1 MCARRLPLDHL
12 RKCFKKSRMQNWHR
26 KQIRFRPPLDDGKVE
41 RRALLE
47 SLTQTRLRRL
57 NLIVA
62 PAGYGKTSLAVQWY
76 ARLAAAGITV
86 LWASLDP
93 DDNDQTGF
101 LLSLIEM
108 LDAVSTDG
116 ALESDRGSLSVA
128 TLLSVLATRLEQMRG
143 PVALFLDDYHL
154 TQTDANESV
163 LARLLARP
171 ELAHVKFVI
180 VSRSAPHIPRSAL
193 RLADEFRQIGVAE
206 LAFSDSEA
214 QALFA
219 GSEAR
224 LNGDELIELN
234 RRAEGWA
241 VALQMVRLLV
251 DDDAADGKTILEA
264 FNGHN
269 EDMGRYLAEQA
280 FSGLPEALRRLLMET
295 ACLPAISRE
304 LVAAVCD
311 WDTTAAFAMLRDY
324 ALPFAVLDR
333 EGRWMRCHPVFNA
346 YLREAAEQSGSPSR
360 ERLVRAARW
369 FEKEG
374 DLLSAVDHAFLAGSA
389 SLAAEII
396 EASGGWQR
404 VYMTKRGGPGL
415 FRRLADMADEV
426 DLPSYPLTTLGLA
439 VVSAKTGQLDAAD
452 HYMALARKT
461 PKIASEGVGQALRVI
476 GVLLALYADR
486 WVSAAELAALEAD
499 LMREDGLTLVHRGL
513 SLNMLSYNFLIRSDL
528 ERAQHYGRL
537 AMQTF
542 RDGGAEFGAIHLYL
556 HTGQAAYFDGDIVTA
571 EECYDMLALEAVRLM
586 GRGSDL
592 DAMGN
597 VLKAEV
603 LTARG
608 DIEGA
613 EQRLAW
619 ALPHVERHDAW
630 HDLLA
635 AGFTAQQRVL
645 RMKGDIIAA
654 HAAMDRARAVAR
666 RRGFDRLTRLIDSER
681 AGLLLASGDI
691 EEAVRFAEANGLGER
706 LAADGPANDLS
717 IRLRGGVPALF
728 WTRIHLQGGDLV
740 QARAIFSRL
749 LTQQKQKPHVVR
761 AIELALIE
769 IRLSLAENRPA
780 AAAGRLADLLLTQPL
795 ADYRTLVL
803 LEGNA
808 FSHDLTV
815 LARDADLPELIRR
828 RLETVLAGS
837 ASGEASAATRAAPV
851 NALTEREQA
860 VMRLVSEGL
869 GNKEIGRRLSLSDNT
884 VKFHLRNIF
893 AKLNVT
899 TRTAAVSA
907 ARQSGI
913 LD

>member
-1 MCARRLPLDHL
+1 MENL
-12 RKCFKKSRMQNWHR
+12 HR

-41 RRALLE
+41 RRTLLE
-47 SLTQTRLRRL
+47 ALFQTRLRRL

-62 PAGYGKTSLAVQWY
+62 PAGYGKTSFAAQWH
-76 ARLAAAGITV
+76 ARLAATGMTV
-86 LWASLDP
+86 LWVSLDP

-108 LDAVSTDG
+108 LDTTSIDSAKD
-116 ALESDRGSLSVA
+116 SDRGSLSVT
-128 TLLSVLATRLEQMRG
+128 TLLSVLMTRLEQLPG

-154 TQTDANESV
+154 TQTDANESA

-171 ELAHVKFVI
+171 ELSHIKFVI

-206 LAFSDSEA
+206 LAFSNAEA
-214 QALFA
+214 QTLFA
-219 GSEAR
+219 GTGTR
-224 LNGDELIELN
+224 LKADELVELN

-251 DDDAADGKTILEA
+251 DDDSADSRTILEA
-264 FNGHN
+264 FNGRN

-280 FSGLPEALRRLLMET
+280 FAGLPEVLRQLLVET
-295 ACLPAISRE
+295 ACLPAISRD

-311 WDTTAAFAMLRDY
+311 WDTTEAFGLLSDY

-333 EGRWMRCHPVFNA
+333 DGRWMRCHPVFNA
-346 YLREAAEQSGSPSR
+346 YLREAAEQSGHPAR
-360 ERLVRAARW
+360 ERLVKAARW

-396 EASGGWQR
+396 EMAGGWQR

-439 VVSAKTGQLDAAD
+439 VVSAKTGHLDAAD

-461 PKIASEGVGQALRVI
+461 PHMGNEGVAQALRVI

-499 LMREDGLTLVHRGL
+499 LTRESGLTLVHRGL

-556 HTGQAAYFDGDIVTA
+556 HVGQAAYFDGDLVAA
-571 EECYDMLALEAVRLM
+571 EECYDKLAMEAVRLM

-592 DAMGN
+592 DAMAN

-603 LTARG
+603 LAARC
-608 DIEGA
+608 DIVGA
-613 EQRLAW
+613 DERLTW

-645 RMKGDIIAA
+645 RLRGEIIAA

-681 AGLLLASGDI
+681 AGLLVATGDMD
-691 EEAVRFAEANGLGER
+691 EAVRFAETNGLGAR
-706 LAADGPANDLS
+706 LAGEGPANDLS
-717 IRLRGGVPALF
+717 IRLRGGVPALL
-728 WTRIHLQGGDLV
+728 WTRIHMQTGDLA

-749 LTQQKQKPHVVR
+749 ITQQKQKPHVVR
-761 AIELALIE
+761 SIELDLIDLS
-769 IRLSLAENRPA
+769 LSLAEGRTA
-780 AAAGRLADLLLTQPL
+780 AAAERLTDLLLTQPM
-795 ADYRTLVL
+795 ADYRAMVA
-803 LEGNA
+803 LEGHN
-808 FSHDLTV
+808 FITDLKA
-815 LARDADLPELIRR
+815 LARDADLPDLIRK
-828 RLETVLAGS
+828 RLEIVLVDGA
-837 ASGEASAATRAAPV
+837 
-851 NALTEREQA
+851 NANGDPKANAEPRGGLTEREQS

-907 ARQSGI
+907 ARQTGV
-913 LD
+913 LT

>member
-1 MCARRLPLDHL
+1 
-12 RKCFKKSRMQNWHR
+12 MQNLHR

-47 SLTQTRLRRL
+47 SLFQSKLKRL
-57 NLIVA
+57 NLIMA
-62 PAGYGKTSLAVQWY
+62 PAGYGKTSLASQWH
-76 ARLAAAGITV
+76 ARLAATGMTT
-86 LWASLDP
+86 LWVSLDP

-101 LLSLIEM
+101 LLALLEM
-108 LDAVSTDG
+108 LDSTTIENAV
-116 ALESDRGSLSVA
+116 ESDRGSLSVA
-128 TLLSVLATRLEQMRG
+128 TLFSVLVTRLERLPG

-154 TQTDANESV
+154 TQTDANESA

-206 LAFSDSEA
+206 LAFSDAEA
-214 QALFA
+214 QTLFA
-219 GSEAR
+219 GSGAR
-224 LNGDELIELN
+224 LSDDELIELN

-251 DDDAADGKTILEA
+251 DDDAADSRTILEA

-280 FSGLPEALRRLLMET
+280 FSGLPETLRRLLMET
-295 ACLPAISRE
+295 ACLPAISRD

-311 WDTTAAFAMLRDY
+311 WDTTEAFGLLRDY

-333 EGRWMRCHPVFNA
+333 DGRWMRCHPVFNA
-346 YLREAAEQSGSPSR
+346 YLREAAQQSMSPAQ
-360 ERLVRAARW
+360 ERLFKAARW

-396 EASGGWQR
+396 EAAGGWQR

-426 DLPSYPLTTLGLA
+426 DLPRYPMTTLGLA
-439 VVSAKTGQLDAAD
+439 VVSAKAGQLDAAD

-461 PKIASEGVGQALRVI
+461 PEIGNEGVPQALRVV

-499 LMREDGLTLVHRGL
+499 LMRESGLTLVHRGL

-556 HTGQAAYFDGDIVTA
+556 HIGQAAYFDGDVVAA
-571 EECYDMLALEAVRLM
+571 EECYDSLAVEAVRLM

-592 DAMGN
+592 DAMSA
-597 VLKAEV
+597 VLKAEA

-608 DIEGA
+608 DVVAA
-613 EQRLAW
+613 EEHLTW

-645 RMKGDIIAA
+645 RLKGDIIAA
-654 HAAMDRARAVAR
+654 HEAMDRARAVAR
-666 RRGFDRLTRLIDSER
+666 RRGFDRLTRMIDSER
-681 AGLLLASGDI
+681 AALLIATGDI
-691 EEAVRFAEANGLGER
+691 EEAVRFAESNGLGAR
-706 LAADGPANDLS
+706 LAGDGPANDLS
-717 IRLRGGVPALF
+717 IRLRGGVPALL
-728 WTRIHLQGGDLV
+728 WTRIHMQTGDLV
-740 QARAIFSRL
+740 QARATLARL
-749 LTQQKQKPHVVR
+749 LTQQRQKPNVVR
-761 AIELALIE
+761 AIELDLLD
-769 IRLSLAENRPA
+769 IRLSLAEERDA
-780 AAAGRLADLLLTQPL
+780 AAADRLSDLLLTQPL
-795 ADYRTLVL
+795 ADYRTLVT
-803 LEGNA
+803 LEGRR
-808 FSHDLTV
+808 FSTGLTA
-815 LARDADLPELIRR
+815 LARDANLPGLILR
-828 RLETVLAGS
+828 RLEAVLAGNTS
-837 ASGEASAATRAAPV
+837 DDGDSPASAAPV
-851 NALTEREQA
+851 STLTERERA
-860 VMRLVSEGL
+860 VMHLVSEGL

-913 LD
+913 LA

>member
-1 MCARRLPLDHL
+1 MHNSHRR
-12 RKCFKKSRMQNWHR
+12 
-26 KQIRFRPPLDDGKVE
+26 QIRFRPPLDEGKIA

-47 SLTQTRLRRL
+47 SLSQTRLRRL

-62 PAGYGKTSLAVQWY
+62 PAGYGKTSLAAQWHAHL
-76 ARLAAAGITV
+76 ARTGVTV
-86 LWASLDP
+86 LWVSLDP

-101 LLSLIEM
+101 LLALIEM
-108 LDAVSTDG
+108 LDTVATEAATD
-116 ALESDRGSLSVA
+116 SDRGSLSPA
-128 TLLSVLATRLEQMRG
+128 TMFAVLVTRLERLPG
-143 PVALFLDDYHL
+143 PVALFIDDYHL
-154 TQTDANESV
+154 AQTDANESAV
-163 LARLLARP
+163 ARLLARP

-193 RLADEFRQIGVAE
+193 RLADEFRQIGVAD
-206 LAFSDSEA
+206 LAFSDAEA

-219 GSEAR
+219 GSETR
-224 LNGDELIELN
+224 LNADELIELN

-251 DDDAADGKTILEA
+251 DDDAADSRTILEA

-311 WDTTAAFAMLRDY
+311 WDTTAAFGMLRDY

-333 EGRWMRCHPVFNA
+333 DGRWMRCHPVFNA
-346 YLREAAEQSGSPSR
+346 YLREAADETGSPAR
-360 ERLVRAARW
+360 DRLVKAARW

-374 DLLSAVDHAFLAGSA
+374 DLLSAVDHAFLSGSA

-396 EASGGWQR
+396 EAGGGWQR

-452 HYMALARKT
+452 HYMTLARKT
-461 PKIASEGVGQALRVI
+461 QAISKEGVAQALRVI
-476 GVLLALYADR
+476 GALLALYTDR

-499 LMREDGLTLVHRGL
+499 LMREGGLTLVHRGL

-556 HTGQAAYFDGDIVTA
+556 HTGQAAYFDGDVATA
-571 EECYDMLALEAVRLM
+571 EECYDNLTVEAVRLM

-608 DIEGA
+608 DIGA
-613 EQRLAW
+613 AEERIAW

-635 AGFTAQQRVL
+635 AGFTAQQRIL
-645 RMKGDIIAA
+645 RLKGDIIAA
-654 HAAMDRARAVAR
+654 HGAMDRARAVAR

-681 AGLLLASGDI
+681 AGLLLGTGDI
-691 EEAVRFAEANGLGER
+691 DEAIRFAETNGLGER
-706 LAADGPANDLS
+706 LAGDGPANDLS
-717 IRLRGGVPALF
+717 VRLRGGVPALF
-728 WTRIHLQGGDLV
+728 WTRIHLQTGDLP
-740 QARAIFSRL
+740 QARALLSRL
-749 LTQQKQKPHVVR
+749 LMQQKQKPHVVR
-761 AIELALIE
+761 AIELALID
-769 IRLSLAENRPA
+769 IRLSLAEQRNA
-780 AAAGRLADLLLTQPL
+780 AAAESLSDLLLTQPL
-795 ADYRTLVL
+795 ADYRLLLL
-803 LEGNA
+803 LEGSQFCKA
-808 FSHDLTV
+808 LTA
-815 LARDADLPELIRR
+815 LTQEARLPELIRR
-828 RLETVLAGS
+828 RLETVLAADAGTDENVP
-837 ASGEASAATRAAPV
+837 APAAPL
-851 NALTEREQA
+851 NTLTERERA

-884 VKFHLRNIF
+884 VKFHLRNTF
-893 AKLNVT
+893 TKLNVT

-907 ARQSGI
+907 ARQSGM

>member
-1 MCARRLPLDHL
+1 
-12 RKCFKKSRMQNWHR
+12 MQNLHR

-41 RRALLE
+41 RRALLD
-47 SLTQTRLRRL
+47 SLSLTRLRRL

-62 PAGYGKTSLAVQWY
+62 PAGYGKTSFAAQWH
-76 ARLAAAGITV
+76 ARLAATGMTA
-86 LWASLDP
+86 LWVSLDP
-93 DDNDQTGF
+93 DDNDQAGF
-101 LLSLIEM
+101 LLALIEM
-108 LDAVSTDG
+108 LDMTAPASAVET
-116 ALESDRGSLSVA
+116 DRGSLSVT
-128 TLLSVLATRLEQMRG
+128 TLLSVLATRLERLPG

-154 TQTDANESV
+154 TQTDANESA

-171 ELAHVKFVI
+171 ELSHVKFVI
-180 VSRSAPHIPRSAL
+180 VSRSTPQVPRSAL

-206 LAFSDSEA
+206 LAFSNAEA
-214 QALFA
+214 QSLFA
-219 GSEAR
+219 GTGAR
-224 LNGDELIELN
+224 LKSEELDELN

-251 DDDAADGKTILEA
+251 DDDAADSKTILEA
-264 FNGHN
+264 FNGRN

-280 FSGLPEALRRLLMET
+280 FSGLPDALRRLLMET

-311 WDTTAAFAMLRDY
+311 WNTMEAFGMLGDY

-346 YLREAAEQSGSPSR
+346 YLREAAEQSGHPAR
-360 ERLVRAARW
+360 ERLIRAARW

-374 DLLSAVDHAFLAGSA
+374 DLLSAIDHAFLAGSA

-426 DLPSYPLTTLGLA
+426 DLPRYPLTTLGLA
-439 VVSAKTGQLDAAD
+439 VVSAKTGQMDAAD
-452 HYMALARKT
+452 HYMALARKSPHT
-461 PKIASEGVGQALRVI
+461 GDEGVAQAIRVI

-486 WVSAAELAALEAD
+486 WVSEAELAALEAD
-499 LMREDGLTLVHRGL
+499 LMRESGLTLVHRGL

-556 HTGQAAYFDGDIVTA
+556 HVGQAAYFDGDVATA
-571 EECYDMLALEAVRLM
+571 EECYDDLTREAVRLM

-603 LTARG
+603 LAARG
-608 DIEGA
+608 DIVAA
-613 EQRLAW
+613 EECLAW

-635 AGFTAQQRVL
+635 AGLTAQQRIL
-645 RMKGDIIAA
+645 RLRGNIIAA
-654 HAAMDRARAVAR
+654 HEAMDRARAVAR

-681 AGLLLASGDI
+681 AAMLVAAGDI
-691 EEAVRFAEANGLGER
+691 EEAVRFAETNGLGAR
-706 LAADGPANDLS
+706 LAGDGPANDLS
-717 IRLRGGVPALF
+717 IRLRGVVPALL
-728 WTRIHLQGGDLV
+728 WTRIHMQTGDHK
-740 QARAIFSRL
+740 QARAILSRL
-749 LTQQKQKPHVVR
+749 ITQQKQKPHVVR
-761 AIELALIE
+761 AIELALID
-769 IRLSLAENRPA
+769 IRLSLVEGRTA
-780 AAAGRLADLLLTQPL
+780 AAADSLSDILLTRPMG
-795 ADYRTLVL
+795 DYRALVA
-803 LEGNA
+803 LEGPM
-808 FSHDLTV
+808 FSEDLMA
-815 LARDADLPELIRR
+815 LAREADLPELICK
-828 RLETVLAGS
+828 RLEAVLVESAGANS
-837 ASGEASAATRAAPV
+837 HLSVGAGVAGG
-851 NALTEREQA
+851 LTEREQA
-860 VMRLVSEGL
+860 VIHLVSEGL
-869 GNKEIGRRLSLSDNT
+869 GNKEIARRLSLSDNT

-899 TRTAAVSA
+899 TRTAAVGA
-907 ARQSGI
+907 ARQSGM
-913 LD
+913 LS

>member
-1 MCARRLPLDHL
+1 MHSAH
-12 RKCFKKSRMQNWHR
+12 SR
-26 KQIRFRPPLDDGKVE
+26 QIRFRPPLDEGKIA

-47 SLTQTRLRRL
+47 SLSQTRLRRL

-62 PAGYGKTSLAVQWY
+62 PAGYGKTSLAAQWH
-76 ARLAAAGITV
+76 AHLSKSGVTV
-86 LWASLDP
+86 LWVSLDP

-101 LLSLIEM
+101 LLALIEM
-108 LDAVSTDG
+108 LDSVATDS
-116 ALESDRGSLSVA
+116 AMESDRGSLSVA
-128 TLLSVLATRLEQMRG
+128 TMFAVLVTRLERLPG
-143 PVALFLDDYHL
+143 PVALFIDDYHL
-154 TQTDANESV
+154 AQTDANESAI
-163 LARLLARP
+163 ARLLARP

-180 VSRSAPHIPRSAL
+180 ISRSAPHIPRSAL

-206 LAFSDSEA
+206 LAFSDAEA

-224 LNGDELIELN
+224 LDGDELIELN

-251 DDDAADGKTILEA
+251 DDASADSKTILEA

-311 WDTTAAFAMLRDY
+311 WDTASAFGQLRDY

-333 EGRWMRCHPVFNA
+333 DGRWMRCHPVFNA
-346 YLREAAEQSGSPSR
+346 YLREAAAETGSPAR
-360 ERLVRAARW
+360 DRLIKAARW

-396 EASGGWQR
+396 EAGGGWQR

-415 FRRLADMADEV
+415 FRRLADVADEV
-426 DLPSYPLTTLGLA
+426 DLPRYPLTTLGLA
-439 VVSAKTGQLDAAD
+439 VVSAKTGKLDAAD

-461 PKIASEGVGQALRVI
+461 PDIANEGVAQALRVI

-486 WVSAAELAALEAD
+486 WVSAAELTALEAD
-499 LMREDGLTLVHRGL
+499 LTQEGGLTLVHRGL

-556 HTGQAAYFDGDIVTA
+556 HTGQAAYFDGDVATA
-571 EECYDMLALEAVRLM
+571 EECFDNLALEAVRLM
-586 GRGSDL
+586 GRGCDL

-608 DIEGA
+608 DIPGA
-613 EQRLAW
+613 EERLAW

-635 AGFTAQQRVL
+635 AGFTAQQRVMRL
-645 RMKGDIIAA
+645 RGEIIAA

-681 AGLLLASGDI
+681 ASLLLQTGDV
-691 EEAVRFAEANGLGER
+691 EEAVRFAEANHLGER
-706 LAADGPANDLS
+706 LAGEGPANDLS

-728 WTRIHLQGGDLV
+728 WTRIHMQAGELEK
-740 QARAIFSRL
+740 ARAIFSRL

-761 AIELALIE
+761 AIELALID
-769 IRLSLAENRPA
+769 IRLLLAEKRNEA
-780 AAAGRLADLLLTQPL
+780 AADRLSDLLLTQPL
-795 ADYRTLVL
+795 ADYRMLVL
-803 LEGNA
+803 LEGGA
-808 FSHDLTV
+808 FTRDLTA
-815 LARDADLPELIRR
+815 LTREANLPELISS
-828 RLETVLAGS
+828 RLATVLDPDVAGDVK
-837 ASGEASAATRAAPV
+837 TAPNPGPL
-851 NALTEREQA
+851 NALTERERA

-884 VKFHLRNIF
+884 VKFHLRNTF
-893 AKLNVT
+893 TKLNVT

-907 ARQSGI
+907 ARQSGM
-913 LD
+913 LE

>member
-1 MCARRLPLDHL
+1 
-12 RKCFKKSRMQNWHR
+12 MQTSHR
-26 KQIRFRPPLDDGKVE
+26 KHIRFRPPLDEGKIA

-62 PAGYGKTSLAVQWY
+62 PAGYGKTSLAAQWH
-76 ARLAAAGITV
+76 AHLVHSGMTV
-86 LWASLDP
+86 LWISLDP

-101 LLSLIEM
+101 LLALIEM
-108 LDAVSTDG
+108 LDAVVADG
-116 ALESDRGSLSVA
+116 ASESDRGSLSVA
-128 TLLSVLATRLEQMRG
+128 TMLAVLVTRLERLPG
-143 PVALFLDDYHL
+143 PVALFIDDYHL
-154 TQTDANESV
+154 AQTDANESV

-171 ELAHVKFVI
+171 ELSHIKFVI
-180 VSRSAPHIPRSAL
+180 VSRSAPHLPRSAL

-206 LAFSDSEA
+206 LAFSDAEA

-219 GSEAR
+219 GSQTR
-224 LNGDELIELN
+224 LRGEDLIELN

-251 DDDAADGKTILEA
+251 EDDGTDGKSILEA

-269 EDMGRYLAEQA
+269 EDMGRYLAEQT

-295 ACLPAISRE
+295 ACLPAISRD

-311 WDTTAAFAMLRDY
+311 WDTTAAFGMLRDS
-324 ALPFAVLDR
+324 ALPLAVLDR
-333 EGRWMRCHPVFNA
+333 DGRWMRCHPVFNA
-346 YLREAAEQSGSPSR
+346 YLREAAEETGSPSR

-389 SLAAEII
+389 ALAAEII
-396 EASGGWQR
+396 EAGGGWQR

-415 FRRLADMADEV
+415 FRRLADLADEV
-426 DLPSYPLTTLGLA
+426 DLPRYPLTTLGLA

-461 PKIASEGVGQALRVI
+461 PDSSKEGVAQALRVI

-486 WVSAAELAALEAD
+486 WVTAAELGALEAD
-499 LMREDGLTLVHRGL
+499 LLREGGLTLVHRGL

-556 HTGQAAYFDGDIVTA
+556 HVGQAAFFNGDAALA
-571 EECYDMLALEAVRLM
+571 EECYDSLADEAVRLM

-592 DAMGN
+592 DAMAN

-608 DIEGA
+608 NIPAA
-613 EQRLAW
+613 EALLSW

-635 AGFTAQQRVL
+635 AGFCAQQRML
-645 RMKGDIIAA
+645 RLKGEIIAA
-654 HAAMDRARAVAR
+654 HEAMDRARAVAR

-681 AGLLLASGDI
+681 AGLLVVTGDI
-691 EEAVRFAEANGLGER
+691 EEAVRFAEANGLGAR
-706 LAADGPANDLS
+706 LASDGPANDLS
-717 IRLRGGVPALF
+717 IRLRGGVPALL
-728 WTRIHLQGGDLV
+728 WVRIYLETGDLP
-740 QARAIFSRL
+740 QSRAAFTRL
-749 LTQQKQKPHVVR
+749 VTQQRQKPHAVR
-761 AIELALIE
+761 AIELDLVD
-769 IRLSLAENRPA
+769 IRLALAEGRSA
-780 AAAGRLADLLLTQPL
+780 AAADRLSDLLLTQPL
-795 ADYRTLVL
+795 ADYRALVT
-803 LEGNA
+803 LEGQA
-808 FSHDLTV
+808 FTADLAA
-815 LARDADLPELIRR
+815 LSRDADLPDLIRR
-828 RLETVLAGS
+828 RLEAVLAGNPDS
-837 ASGEASAATRAAPV
+837 SGDAAVPAATASG
-851 NALTEREQA
+851 LTDREEA
-860 VMRLVSEGL
+860 VMRLLSEGL

-893 AKLNVT
+893 AKLKVT

-913 LD
+913 LA

>member
-1 MCARRLPLDHL
+1 
-12 RKCFKKSRMQNWHR
+12 MQNSHR
-26 KQIRFRPPLDDGKVE
+26 KQIRFRPPLDEGKIE
-41 RRALLE
+41 RSALLE
-47 SLTQTRLRRL
+47 SLAQTRLRRL

-62 PAGYGKTSLAVQWY
+62 PAGYGKTSLAAQWH
-76 ARLAAAGITV
+76 ARLIAAGIAA
-86 LWASLDP
+86 LWVSLDP
-93 DDNDQTGF
+93 DDNDQAGF
-101 LLSLIEM
+101 LLALIEM
-108 LDAVSTDG
+108 LDTAIPDSAMET
-116 ALESDRGSLSVA
+116 DRGSLSVT
-128 TLLSVLATRLEQMRG
+128 TLLSVLVTRLERLPG
-143 PVALFLDDYHL
+143 PVALFLDDYNL
-154 TQTDANESV
+154 TQTDANESA

-171 ELAHVKFVI
+171 ELAHVKFII
-180 VSRSAPHIPRSAL
+180 VSRSTPHIPRSAL

-206 LAFSDSEA
+206 LAFSNSET

-219 GSEAR
+219 GSEVR
-224 LNGDELIELN
+224 LTGDELIELN

-251 DDDAADGKTILEA
+251 DDDAADSKTILEA

-295 ACLPAISRE
+295 ACLPAISRD

-311 WDTTAAFAMLRDY
+311 WDTTAAFALLRDY
-324 ALPFAVLDR
+324 ALPVAVLDR
-333 EGRWMRCHPVFNA
+333 DGRWMRCHPVFNA
-346 YLREAAEQSGSPSR
+346 YLREAAEEAGNPAR
-360 ERLVRAARW
+360 DRLVRAARW
-369 FEKEG
+369 FEQEG
-374 DLLSAVDHAFLAGSA
+374 DLLSAVDHAFLAGSP

-396 EASGGWQR
+396 EAAGGWQR

-415 FRRLADMADEV
+415 FRRLADMADAV
-426 DLPSYPLTTLGLA
+426 DLPRYPLTTLGLA

-461 PKIASEGVGQALRVI
+461 PQSGDESVAQALRVI

-486 WVSAAELAALEAD
+486 WVSATELAALEAD
-499 LMREDGLTLVHRGL
+499 LTRESGATLVHRGL

-537 AMQTF
+537 ALQTF

-556 HTGQAAYFDGDIVTA
+556 HVGQAAYFDGDVATA
-571 EECYDMLALEAVRLM
+571 EECYDKLTEEAVRLM
-586 GRGSDL
+586 GRESDL

-608 DIEGA
+608 EIAAA
-613 EQRLAW
+613 ETRLAW
-619 ALPHVERHDAW
+619 ALPHIERHDAW

-645 RMKGDIIAA
+645 RLKGDIIAA

-681 AGLLLASGDI
+681 AGLLIATGDI
-691 EEAVRFAEANGLGER
+691 EEAIRFAEANGLGAR
-706 LAADGPANDLS
+706 LAGDGPANDLS
-717 IRLRGGVPALF
+717 IRLRGSIPALL
-728 WTRIHLQGGDLV
+728 WTRIYMQTGDLA
-740 QARAIFSRL
+740 QARAVLSQL
-749 LTQQKQKPHVVR
+749 LTQQKQKPHVLR
-761 AIELALIE
+761 AIELDLLD
-769 IRLSLAENRPA
+769 IRLSLAEGRMAEA
-780 AAAGRLADLLLTQPL
+780 ADRLSDLLLTQPL
-795 ADYRTLVL
+795 TDYRALVT
-803 LEGNA
+803 LEGQA
-808 FSHDLTV
+808 FAQGLTA
-815 LARDADLPELIRR
+815 LAREAELPDLIRR
-828 RLETVLAGS
+828 RLEAVLTESWTA
-837 ASGEASAATRAAPV
+837 EAPSAASTSLP
-851 NALTEREQA
+851 NALTDREQA

-893 AKLNVT
+893 AKLSVT

-907 ARQSGI
+907 ARQSGLI
-913 LD
+913 T